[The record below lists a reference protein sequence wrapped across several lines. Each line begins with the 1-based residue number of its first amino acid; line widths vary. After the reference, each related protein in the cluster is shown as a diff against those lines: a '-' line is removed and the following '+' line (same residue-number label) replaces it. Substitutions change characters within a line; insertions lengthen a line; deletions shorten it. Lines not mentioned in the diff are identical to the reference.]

1 MKSNNT
7 PIALLL
13 LLAVASTAFATKC
26 SDHLLSLK
34 SSDGQDSYES
44 SSCTSVFGNFE
55 KHLGDVHGLINQH
68 IKQSFQYSI
77 MASHFET
84 DYENRLGFGK
94 YLDDIADSMWKDAI
108 ELVKYA
114 GKRGASVSPLMEDS
128 STGLRITDLND
139 AIKPWTEVE
148 ALGLALDRFHEVA
161 TKVHHIHSATKDT
174 SFADFLENQFVGGHV
189 DRIRQL
195 SGHLTNLVP
204 MVQEVDGKDLALYLF
219 DQSLA

>member
-1 MKSNNT
+1 M
-7 PIALLL
+7 
-13 LLAVASTAFATKC
+13 
-26 SDHLLSLK
+26 
-34 SSDGQDSYES
+34 
-44 SSCTSVFGNFE
+44 
-55 KHLGDVHGLINQH
+55 
-68 IKQSFQYSI
+68 
-77 MASHFET
+77 
-84 DYENRLGFGK
+84 
-94 YLDDIADSMWKDAI
+94 
-108 ELVKYA
+108 
-114 GKRGASVSPLMEDS
+114 
-128 STGLRITDLND
+128 ND

-174 SFADFLENQFVGGHV
+174 DVTYFSLFFLRKWKKNKKILKIYSQFADFLENQFVGGHV